1 MERQICQREETLRQ
15 LRVAHEEVVRDYS
28 AVLRAQAEEKIR
40 MSVESEEE
48 RGRRR
53 SESSGLGL
61 GLGLGS
67 SSSLSFS
74 LFWEKIKQWIGMT

>member
-1 MERQICQREETLRQ
+1 MDRQICQREETLRQ

-48 RGRRR
+48 SSRGRERGGGR
-53 SESSGLGL
+53 IL

-67 SSSLSFS
+67 SSLSLS
-74 LFWEKIKQWIGMT
+74 LFWEKIKKWIGMT